1 MEFKWSFKSEENCL
15 HNGLRGFENFE
26 IVHCLDIHVNRM
38 SFNAIVLKSL
48 TKMTAI
54 PATPSLGMFLC
65 LLFASKSVLNY
76 SVSNGSRRNSREWRK
91 FVTCI
96 FVAIISITLVKYIKI
111 LKHQPLKIISY

>member
-1 MEFKWSFKSEENCL
+1 MYMEFKWSFKSEENCL
-15 HNGLRGFENFE
+15 HNGLAGFENFE
-26 IVHCLDIHVNRM
+26 IVHCLDIHVNRL

-76 SVSNGSRRNSREWRK
+76 SVSNVSRRNSREWRN
-91 FVTCI
+91 FVD
-96 FVAIISITLVKYIKI
+96 S
-111 LKHQPLKIISY
+111 